1 MRRSI
6 AIVRL
11 ALLCAVLAGCALTRR
26 ELLPHNT
33 QPMVKLG
40 LVAPFERRYRTLG
53 YEVLHAVKWALRER
67 NDRGGVAG
75 VMVEL
80 VALNDDADPASS
92 AFQAHK
98 LAVDPDIVGVVG
110 PFTEDALLAAA
121 PVYEEL
127 GLAAVT
133 PATCFPPIASR
144 LDGVF
149 CYGGGVDVLAEVL
162 LGRLPKEMQVTLLK
176 SGDGPLGDR
185 LSSTVKHAI
194 EVPLQKADLGEMV
207 RQPADLYLYD
217 GDVLD
222 AAEAL
227 IQMRRVEI
235 ESALWGGPSLARTQL
250 PQIADRAAS
259 GACYTISAPL
269 FADLSPYWESAEG
282 TPGPWAA
289 LAYDVTRLLLDAI
302 ERDVLAEG
310 RATREG
316 VRAQLGEAV
325 GPGGQ
330 PVFVQEQRRQT
341 EVVFY
346 CYHTGDAYPG
356 RISESR

>member
-1 MRRSI
+1 MRRPS

-11 ALLCAVLAGCALTRR
+11 ALLCVVLAGCALTKR
-26 ELLPHNT
+26 ELLPHST
-33 QPMVKLG
+33 QPVIKVG
-40 LVAPFERRYRTLG
+40 LVAPFEGRYRTLG
-53 YEVLHAVKWALRER
+53 YEVLHAVKWILRER
-67 NDRGGVAG
+67 NDQGGVGG

-98 LAVDPDIVGVVG
+98 FAVDPDVVGVVG
-110 PFTEDALLAAA
+110 PFTEDTLLAAA

-133 PATCFPPIASR
+133 PATCLPPIAGR

-149 CYGGGVDVLAEVL
+149 CYGGGVDALAEAF
-162 LGRLPKEMQVTLLK
+162 LGRLPDGMRVTLLK
-176 SGDGPLGDR
+176 SGDGPLGAR
-185 LSSTVKHAI
+185 LSSTARRTI
-194 EVPLQKADLGEMV
+194 EVPLQEADLGEMV
-207 RQPADLYLYD
+207 SQPADLYLYD

-227 IQMRRVEI
+227 MQMRRVGI
-235 ESALWGGPSLARTQL
+235 ESALWGGPSLAGTQL
-250 PQIADRAAS
+250 PRIAGHAVS
-259 GACYTISAPL
+259 GACYAISAPL
-269 FADLSPYWESAEG
+269 FADSSPYWEAAGG

-289 LAYDVTRLLLDAI
+289 LAYDATRLLLGAI

-316 VRAQLGEAV
+316 VRAQLGEAI

-346 CYHTGDAYPG
+346 CYRAGDPYPG
-356 RISESR
+356 RGFEPR